1 MNLNNIE
8 QITKL
13 DKNELAKS
21 ISLIPAQ
28 IKQILEDTR
37 EIKIPAE
44 YKNIDQ
50 IVISGMGGSNLGPKI
65 IKSVYSNEIKVPFS
79 INADYQIPD
88 SVTKHT
94 LFILSS
100 YSGNTEEVL
109 HTYKEAKKRKAK
121 IMIVTAGGKLAE
133 IIKKDNLPGY
143 VFEDI
148 NNPSGQPRIGIGYS
162 IACLLV
168 LLSKAGVLKINK
180 EGLKKTTD
188 ELEKESKKLKVGVN
202 IQNNPAKKIAE
213 QTHGKQ
219 VVLVGAEFLEGN
231 IEAMRNQFCE
241 NGKNFASYLILPNLN
256 HFAMEGLADPSDN
269 KEDII
274 FLFIDS
280 DLYYDRIQK
289 RGDLT
294 KRVVKKN
301 KIEVLSYKLKNK
313 TKLEQALELLQ
324 LGTWVTYY
332 SGLLNER
339 NPGTIY
345 FVDWFKKQLK

>member
-1 MNLNNIE
+1 MKLNNIE

-79 INADYQIPD
+79 INADYQIPA
-88 SVTKHT
+88 SVNKNT

-180 EGLKKTTD
+180 EENTTIFLTSHDVGDIESLCDRTMVINHGVLIKDLPTEDLAKTFVFEKYIDLVAKDNFGNFPELPTGIMY
-188 ELEKESKKLKVGVN
+188 LEKDKNKVTVAVDINKINVQDSLRKLLDLF
-202 IQNNPAKKIAE
+202 
-213 QTHGKQ
+213 
-219 VVLVGAEFLEGN
+219 LV
-231 IEAMRNQFCE
+231 
-241 NGKNFASYLILPNLN
+241 
-256 HFAMEGLADPSDN
+256 
-269 KEDII
+269 EDIDVYNADLETVI
-274 FLFIDS
+274 RHIYERDS
-280 DLYYDRIQK
+280 T
-289 RGDLT
+289 G
-294 KRVVKKN
+294 
-301 KIEVLSYKLKNK
+301 E
-313 TKLEQALELLQ
+313 
-324 LGTWVTYY
+324 
-332 SGLLNER
+332 
-339 NPGTIY
+339 
-345 FVDWFKKQLK
+345 